1 MNSGYVHGVG
11 DAQAVLSHVLDMLGP
26 GIDEGHVLAG
36 LHHMGAG
43 IAADRARSD
52 DRENCGSPGA
62 KHHSPASSREYRAA
76 MGQPVRGSRIRG
88 YKQGI

>member
-1 MNSGYVHGVG
+1 MG

-26 GIDEGHVLAG
+26 RIDEGHVLAG

-52 DRENCGSPGA
+52 NGNLPAHAFLPAFLAAEASAPVGLITTVEPHRARRQSLIPG
-62 KHHSPASSREYRAA
+62 KRVLVFR
-76 MGQPVRGSRIRG
+76 
-88 YKQGI
+88 